1 MYISNMKSLT
11 EKEAANLHETILDW
25 IKCGGVKDV
34 LKVVQAACEQ
44 SIDETVD
51 VDELDRSPGYIASV
65 SIGELV
71 DHLETL

>member
-1 MYISNMKSLT
+1 MYIGNMKSLT
-11 EKEAANLHETILDW
+11 NSDSTNLRAQVLQYIENYGVIEA
-25 IKCGGVKDV
+25 
-34 LKVVQAACEQ
+34 LKVVREACEQ